1 MIKSE
6 LNIALENI
14 EKARASVIKELESET
29 DEKRIYSLIDYK
41 LELLDM
47 KLRLKDMLNN
57 LHLIK

>member
-1 MIKSE
+1 MKSE

-57 LHLIK
+57 LHLIE